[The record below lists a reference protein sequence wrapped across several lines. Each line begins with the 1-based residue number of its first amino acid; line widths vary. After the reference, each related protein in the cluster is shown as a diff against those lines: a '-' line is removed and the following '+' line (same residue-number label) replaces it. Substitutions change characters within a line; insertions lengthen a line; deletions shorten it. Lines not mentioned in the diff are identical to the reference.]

1 MRTKKLIPVNE
12 FCFNHQIETSFIDS
26 LQDTGLIELT
36 KLKNSLFL
44 ESNQLQ
50 QLEKILCF
58 HYELDINL
66 EGIESISNLLQQ
78 IDYLQEEILGLKNK
92 LRLYEST

>member
-12 FCFNHQIETSFIDS
+12 FCLNHQIETSFIDS
-26 LQDTGLIELT
+26 LQDTGLIEIT